1 MTLRRPSVAYRLR
14 PMLRATGLVVVL
26 LAAAASAWP
35 LSIRE
40 MRALEKSDPKHGA
53 TYLQY
58 YLIGAVEG
66 AIEAHSQATRAGAKP
81 QFCLNGRAPEPRR
94 AKALVD
100 AELRRNP
107 GVYEAD
113 MPVELVVMNALVN
126 SYPC

>member
-1 MTLRRPSVAYRLR
+1 MMRRLSTPVAMLRR
-14 PMLRATGLVVVL
+14 VVL
-26 LAAAASAWP
+26 PLVMLGIAASAWP

-40 MRALEKSDPKHGA
+40 MRALEKSDPKQGA
-53 TYLQY
+53 SYVQY

-66 AIEAHSQATRAGAKP
+66 AIEAHAQAVRSGAKP
-81 QFCLNGRAPEPRR
+81 QFCLNGRALDPRR
-94 AKALVD
+94 AKGLVD

-113 MPVELVVMNALVN
+113 MPVELVVMNALAN